1 MLAVPTPRV
10 IPWTDLF
17 LALFGVPLIIVAFEA
32 FTRGADHTNLELVGR
47 ELLILAFT
55 AWFAWRV
62 YRRDGNSLSGVGL
75 HGRHWGRSIGIA
87 IVLALLM
94 LAVLFGVMS
103 LLQAIGMPFGNNE
116 EAARF
121 AAIHPAVIF
130 LMVLRA
136 GIAEEFFYRGYLM
149 ETLYRVR
156 PQALVYFLFPLVVFA
171 LWHYRQGWAGIL
183 ISLVAGA
190 IMAIYYWRRRDLKS
204 NMIAHFLVDFIPNI
218 VLPLLAPQGA

>member
-1 MLAVPTPRV
+1 MQASPRP
-10 IPWTDLF
+10 IPWIDIF
-17 LALFGVPLIIVAFEA
+17 LALFGMPLIILAFEA
-32 FTRGADHTNLELVGR
+32 LNGGANHTNAELLSR

-94 LAVLFGVMS
+94 LAVMFGVMS
-103 LLQAIGMPFGNNE
+103 LLQAMGMPVGDGK

-156 PQALVYFLFPLVVFA
+156 PNGLVYFLFPLVLFA

-183 ISLVAGA
+183 ISFVAGA
-190 IMAIYYWRRRDLKS
+190 IMAVYYWRRRDLKS
-204 NMIAHFLVDFIPNI
+204 NMTAHFLVDFIPNI
-218 VLPLLAPQGA
+218 VLPLLAP